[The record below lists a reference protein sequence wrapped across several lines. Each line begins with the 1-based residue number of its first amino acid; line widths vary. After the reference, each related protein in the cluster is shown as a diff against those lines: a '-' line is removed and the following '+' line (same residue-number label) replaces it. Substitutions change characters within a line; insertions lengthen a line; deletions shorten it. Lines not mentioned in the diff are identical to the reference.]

1 MGEDDC
7 QLVLNFWD
15 VATTISPIRKDVKRR
30 HIGVGNW
37 EEHPTHYLQ
46 ETHVNY

>member
-1 MGEDDC
+1 MGEDNRWF
-7 QLVLNFWD
+7 VLRFWD
-15 VATTISPIRKDVKRR
+15 VVTMISHTRKDVKCR

-37 EEHPTHYLQ
+37 EEHPTRYLQ